1 VLRIH
6 LTSAKMAEL
15 QKERDQ
21 ALAAAEKAAD
31 ELARLKPGDTTDLYA
46 EAMGLFLQGNVP
58 GALKVLDEQKLRQSI
73 QAARK
78 RKEEA
83 EQDLNQAVQ
92 GYLLKARLVGT
103 QFQFTEAEKV

>member
-92 GYLLKARLVGT
+92 GYLSKARLLGT